1 MVCVQD
7 WLGSQLDC
15 GSDLLQIVVST
26 RCVQARGSWCSERAK
41 AVRQLNHGAMSAAGF
56 LELTEACVGESDEGT

>member
-1 MVCVQD
+1 MQGA
-7 WLGSQLDC
+7 WLDC
-15 GSDLLQIVVST
+15 GSDLFQIVVTT
-26 RCVQARGSWCSERAK
+26 RCVKACGLWCSEQAK